1 MDDGGSGSSSILW
14 FFVMLALE
22 MIFYG
27 FSAAMQNYRSVEK
40 EDNGTG
46 GEETREETGKQNKKQ
61 ERLAYMIEHH
71 AAYATATQLGVVTIN
86 LLLGAF
92 ILYRLSGYVSFLVSD
107 QANACIG
114 PLSGTQL
121 KVIVLTV
128 PVIVTLLL
136 LYIIMTIGVMV
147 PKKAGTKYSERW
159 IYALI
164 NPFYYYVRIVS
175 PFSSLIAATS
185 RGLLYLL
192 GVRNADDREDV
203 TEEEILSMVSV
214 GHEQGILHANEAEM
228 ITNIFEYGEKEARD
242 IMINRNNLIAIDCT
256 MTLQEA
262 AAFIVDAH
270 NSRFPVYDETI
281 DHIIGILH
289 LKDVMRMQM
298 NEKMRTRPIGKI
310 KGLLR
315 EPLFITE
322 NRKINDLFQ
331 VMQKEKIQMV
341 IVIDEYG
348 QTAGLVALE
357 DILEEIVGN
366 IQDEYDEDATYIRE
380 SGTDHYVIEGMMPLE
395 ELEEKLQISFEDE
408 PFDTVNG
415 FVISRLEHIPEE
427 GEDFEFSYGGYTFRI
442 LEVKDRMIQSV
453 SAMREK
459 QADEREAALEED
471 KVKDSGQETAVG
483 KTSAENDEVIKQKK

>member
-1 MDDGGSGSSSILW
+1 MEDGGSGSNGILW
-14 FFVMLALE
+14 FVVMLILE
-22 MIFYG
+22 MAFYG
-27 FSAAMQNYRSVEK
+27 FSTAMQNRRGMDR
-40 EDNGTG
+40 EDGTAG
-46 GEETREETGKQNKKQ
+46 GEEAEEQTAKQKKKQ
-61 ERLAYMIEHH
+61 ARLAYMMEQH

-92 ILYRLSGYVSFLVSD
+92 ILYRLNSYFSFLISD
-107 QANACIG
+107 QVRVRFGASAG
-114 PLSGTQL
+114 MRTLAL
-121 KVIVLTV
+121 AV
-128 PVIVTLLL
+128 PFLVTAFL

-147 PKKAGTKYSERW
+147 PKKAAAKHPDKW
-159 IYALI
+159 LFALVT
-164 NPFYYYVRIVS
+164 PFYYYVRIIS
-175 PFSSLIAATS
+175 PFSSLIFVTS
-185 RGLLYLL
+185 KMVLHLL
-192 GVRNADDREDV
+192 GVRDADDREDV

-214 GHEQGILHANEAEM
+214 GHEQGILHASEAEM
-228 ITNIFEYGEKEARD
+228 ITNIFEYGDKEAKD

-262 AAFIVDAH
+262 AAFIVEAH

-298 NEKMRTRPIGKI
+298 NEKMRSRPIGKI

-315 EPLFITE
+315 EPRFITE
-322 NRKINDLFQ
+322 KRKINDLFQ

-366 IQDEYDEDATYIRE
+366 IQDEYDEDETYIRE
-380 SGTDHYVIEGMMPLE
+380 SGADHYVIQGMMPLE
-395 ELEEKLQISFEDE
+395 ELEEKLQVSFEDE

-427 GEDFEFSYGGYTFRI
+427 GEDFEFEYGGYTFRI
-442 LEVKDRMIQSV
+442 MEVKDRMIQTV
-453 SAMREK
+453 SARKNRE
-459 QADEREAALEED
+459 
-471 KVKDSGQETAVG
+471 ET
-483 KTSAENDEVIKQKK
+483 

>member
-14 FFVMLALE
+14 FVIMLALE

-27 FSAAMQNYRSVEK
+27 FSAAMQNHRSVEK
-40 EDNGTG
+40 EESNTG
-46 GEETREETGKQNKKQ
+46 GEDSREESGKQNKKQ
-61 ERLAYMIEHH
+61 VRLSYMMEHH

-92 ILYRLSGYVSFLVSD
+92 ILYRLSGYVSIL
-107 QANACIG
+107 AYYYIG
-114 PLSGTQL
+114 PRSEMQL
-121 KVIVLTV
+121 KAIVLIV
-128 PVIVTLLL
+128 PVLVTVFL
-136 LYIIMTIGVMV
+136 LYIIMTVGVMV
-147 PKKAGTKYSERW
+147 PKKAAAKYPERW

-164 NPFYYYVRIVS
+164 NPFYYYVKIVS
-175 PFSSLIAATS
+175 PFSSLIAASS
-185 RGLLYLL
+185 RGILYLL
-192 GVRNADDREDV
+192 GVRNADDKEDV

-228 ITNIFEYGEKEARD
+228 ITNIFEYGDKEARD

-395 ELEEKLQISFEDE
+395 ELEEKLRITFEDE

-427 GEDFEFSYGGYTFRI
+427 GEDFEFSYGGYLFRI
-442 LEVKDRMIQSV
+442 LEVKDRMIRSV
-453 SAMREK
+453 SAVREK
-459 QADEREAALEED
+459 QTEEGDTASDEEGEKSSEQKSADGKASVENEEA
-471 KVKDSGQETAVG
+471 G
-483 KTSAENDEVIKQKK
+483 KTKKR

>member
-1 MDDGGSGSSSILW
+1 MEDGGSGSNGILW
-14 FFVMLALE
+14 FVLMLILE

-27 FSAAMQNYRSVEK
+27 FSTAMQNRRGTEK
-40 EDNGTG
+40 EESGTG
-46 GEETREETGKQNKKQ
+46 GEETEEQTAKQKKKQ
-61 ERLAYMIEHH
+61 ERLAYMVEQH

-92 ILYRLSGYVSFLVSD
+92 ILYRLNSYFSYLVSD
-107 QANACIG
+107 QVRVRFGALVGWQTEA
-114 PLSGTQL
+114 LL
-121 KVIVLTV
+121 ALTV
-128 PVIVTLLL
+128 PFLVTVFL

-147 PKKAGTKYSERW
+147 PKKAAAKHPDKW
-159 IYALI
+159 LHALV

-175 PFSSLIAATS
+175 PFSSLIFVTS
-185 RGLLYLL
+185 KMVLHLF
-192 GVRNADDREDV
+192 GVRDADDREDV

-214 GHEQGILHANEAEM
+214 GHEQGILHASEAEM
-228 ITNIFEYGEKEARD
+228 ITNIFEYGDKEAKD
-242 IMINRNNLIAIDCT
+242 IMINRNNLIGIDCT

-262 AAFIVDAH
+262 AAFIVEAH

-298 NEKMRTRPIGKI
+298 NEKMRNRPIGKI

-315 EPLFITE
+315 EPRFITE
-322 NRKINDLFQ
+322 KRKINDLFQ

-380 SGTDHYVIEGMMPLE
+380 SGTDHYVIQGMMPLE
-395 ELEEKLQISFEDE
+395 ELEERLQVSFEDE

-427 GEDFEFSYGGYTFRI
+427 GEDFEFVYGGYTFRI
-442 LEVKDRMIQSV
+442 MEVKDHMIQNV
-453 SAMREK
+453 SARKNKE
-459 QADEREAALEED
+459 ETEA
-471 KVKDSGQETAVG
+471 
-483 KTSAENDEVIKQKK
+483 

>member
-1 MDDGGSGSSSILW
+1 MDEVGSGSSSILW
-14 FFVMLALE
+14 FVFMLVLE

-27 FSAAMQNYRSVEK
+27 FSAAMQSRRGTEK
-40 EDNGTG
+40 EEGGTG
-46 GEETREETGKQNKKQ
+46 GEEPEEQTGRQKKRQ
-61 ERLAYMIEHH
+61 ERLTYMVEKH

-92 ILYRLSGYVSFLVSD
+92 ILYRLNSYFSFLVSD
-107 QANACIG
+107 QVRVHF
-114 PLSGTQL
+114 GTL
-121 KVIVLTV
+121 PVMYLRALIVAV
-128 PVIVTLLL
+128 SVIVTVFL

-147 PKKAGTKYSERW
+147 PKKAAAKHPDEW
-159 IYALI
+159 IRALVT
-164 NPFYYYVRIVS
+164 PFYYYVRIVS
-175 PFSSLIAATS
+175 PFSSLVFVTS
-185 RGLLYLL
+185 KMVLHLF
-192 GVRNADDREDV
+192 GVRDADDREDV

-214 GHEQGILHANEAEM
+214 GHEQGILHASEAEM
-228 ITNIFEYGEKEARD
+228 ITNIFEYGDKEAKD

-262 AAFIVDAH
+262 AAFIVEAH

-298 NEKMRTRPIGKI
+298 NEKMRNRPIGKI

-315 EPLFITE
+315 EPRFITE
-322 NRKINDLFQ
+322 RRKINDLFQ

-380 SGTDHYVIEGMMPLE
+380 NGTDRYVIQGMMPLE
-395 ELEEKLQISFEDE
+395 ELSEKLQISFEDE

-427 GEDFEFSYGGYTFRI
+427 GEDFEFDYEGFTFRI
-442 LEVKDRMIQSV
+442 MEVKDHMIQAV
-453 SAMREK
+453 SATRK
-459 QADEREAALEED
+459 KTEE
-471 KVKDSGQETAVG
+471 ET
-483 KTSAENDEVIKQKK
+483 

>member
-1 MDDGGSGSSSILW
+1 MEEVGSGSSSIVW
-14 FFVMLALE
+14 FALMLILE
-22 MIFYG
+22 MSFYG
-27 FSAAMQNYRSVEK
+27 FSAAMQSRR
-40 EDNGTG
+40 GTEREEGGAG
-46 GEETREETGKQNKKQ
+46 GEEPEEQTGRQKKKQ
-61 ERLAYMIEHH
+61 ERLAYMVEKH

-92 ILYRLSGYVSFLVSD
+92 ILYRLNRYFSYLALNQVWIWYGALPVWGLRLL
-107 QANACIG
+107 AIA
-114 PLSGTQL
+114 
-121 KVIVLTV
+121 V
-128 PVIVTLLL
+128 PVVVTAFL

-147 PKKAGTKYSERW
+147 PKKAAAKHPEEWLR
-159 IYALI
+159 ALVT
-164 NPFYYYVRIVS
+164 PFYFYVRIVS
-175 PFSSLIAATS
+175 PFSYLIFVTS
-185 RGLLYLL
+185 RLVLHLF
-192 GVRNADDREDV
+192 GVRDADDREDV

-228 ITNIFEYGEKEARD
+228 ITNIFEYGDKEARD
-242 IMINRNNLIAIDCT
+242 IMINRNNLIAIDGT

-262 AAFIVDAH
+262 AAFIAEAH

-298 NEKMRTRPIGKI
+298 NEKMRNRPIGKI
-310 KGLLR
+310 RGLLR
-315 EPLFITE
+315 EPRFITE
-322 NRKINDLFQ
+322 KRKINDLFQ

-380 SGTDHYVIEGMMPLE
+380 NGADHYVIQGMMPLE

-427 GEDFEFSYGGYTFRI
+427 GEDFEFDYGGYTFRI
-442 LEVKDRMIQSV
+442 MEVKDHMIQTV
-453 SAMREK
+453 SAYRK
-459 QADEREAALEED
+459 KED
-471 KVKDSGQETAVG
+471 
-483 KTSAENDEVIKQKK
+483 